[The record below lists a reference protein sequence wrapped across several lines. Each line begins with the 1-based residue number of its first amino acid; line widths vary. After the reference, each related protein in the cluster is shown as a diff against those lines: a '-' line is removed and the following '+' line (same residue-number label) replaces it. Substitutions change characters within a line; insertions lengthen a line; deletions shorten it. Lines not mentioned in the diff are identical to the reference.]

1 MKRTLL
7 SPFGQ
12 ELLVASMPSVLGGD
26 APCCRGT
33 RGWSKCLTLDG
44 FKQEKKKKEDNVG
57 PPNKLRTC
65 AATAEAA
72 RVSDFHAVWE
82 VPHPPCVWNISALRG
97 LNLTPALSSLPP
109 LPAEPAPRL
118 SLAQTHQKG
127 SSWGKHMGLVA

>member
-1 MKRTLL
+1 
-7 SPFGQ
+7 
-12 ELLVASMPSVLGGD
+12 MPLVLGGD

-97 LNLTPALSSLPP
+97 PNLTPALSPCRASTTLVLGTNPP
-109 LPAEPAPRL
+109 E
-118 SLAQTHQKG
+118 
-127 SSWGKHMGLVA
+127 GLELGEAHGAGGLRDS